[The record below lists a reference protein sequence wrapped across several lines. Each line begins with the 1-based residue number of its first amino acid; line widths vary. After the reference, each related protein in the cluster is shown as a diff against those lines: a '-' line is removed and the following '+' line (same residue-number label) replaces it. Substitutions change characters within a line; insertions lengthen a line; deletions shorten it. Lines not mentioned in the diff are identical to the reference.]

1 MPPIRLWLLMVLPFA
16 LWGSAMTA
24 MAPLL
29 ESGGSWWVA
38 ALRLLPA
45 GALLIVWTVLT
56 GRSWRIDPRDLGWF
70 LLFTAVDACL
80 FQALLARGLAGTGA
94 GLGSVLI
101 DSQPLLVALLARLLF
116 ADSIN
121 PSAGLDW
128 LWGRPAFS
136 ASACLQ
142 TSWGIGGF
150 CWIRLRSAS
159 FSNPARG
166 GCCLRLW
173 PWPWARC

>member
-1 MPPIRLWLLMVLPFA
+1 
-16 LWGSAMTA
+16 MTA

-121 PSAGLDW
+121 PVGWLGLALGLAGIL
-128 LWGRPAFS
+128 L
-136 ASACLQ
+136 
-142 TSWGIGGF
+142 IGVYLPQHNK
-150 CWIRLRSAS
+150 IIEREA
-159 FSNPARG
+159 
-166 GCCLRLW
+166 
-173 PWPWARC
+173 